1 MKFAL
6 SLLALAA
13 FSLTAC
19 TTDSNRRELYRPKKG
34 GQGAWTESLKT
45 GEWKKRKLADAQ
57 LPEVTVQRKGAPAP
71 APKVEAPK
79 PVEPATPEPAPAIA
93 PPPPL

>member
-13 FSLTAC
+13 VSLTAC

-57 LPEVTVQRKGAPAP
+57 LPEVATQRKGASAP
-71 APKVEAPK
+71 ALKVKEAPK
-79 PVEPATPEPAPAIA
+79 PVEPPTPTPAPAGA
-93 PPPPL
+93 LPPP

>member
-6 SLLALAA
+6 LLALAA

-45 GEWKKRKLADAQ
+45 GEWKKRKLVDEQ
-57 LPEVTVQRKGAPAP
+57 LPEVKVQKRGAPAP
-71 APKVEAPK
+71 APKVNEAPK
-79 PVEPATPEPAPAIA
+79 PVEPTTPAPAPTDA